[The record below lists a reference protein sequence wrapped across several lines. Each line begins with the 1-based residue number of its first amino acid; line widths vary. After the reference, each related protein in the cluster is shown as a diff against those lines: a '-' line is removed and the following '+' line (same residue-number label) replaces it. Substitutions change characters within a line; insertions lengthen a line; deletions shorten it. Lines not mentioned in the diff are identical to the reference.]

1 MTDESTGQSLTTRL
15 ITCLPATWRDFAVFL
30 RAPAVLEPA
39 GLRAPGSFRTIGA
52 LLGLHLLG
60 LIALLVVIA
69 AWQKFAGIGG
79 PDAFDMFP
87 ARFLIP
93 LAVIGAP
100 LLEESVFRGWLR
112 GLPRALW
119 LLLCLIVAVAIP
131 LLVVL
136 TPTQTVILLVGAL
149 ICALTGWLVLR
160 KRPAAAWFT
169 GNFTMVFYA
178 SAAVFGLV
186 HVFNYG
192 TPTLGVLP
200 MVLPQFW
207 AGLTLG
213 YLRLRIG
220 LPASMLVHGTSNAL
234 ALALAGLTG

>member
-1 MTDESTGQSLTTRL
+1 MTAQTLAQR
-15 ITCLPATWRDFAVFL
+15 LPATWRAFTAFL
-30 RAPAVLEPA
+30 RAPSVLEPA
-39 GLRAPGSFRTIGA
+39 GLRAPGSLRVMGA
-52 LLGLHLLG
+52 MLGLHLLG
-60 LIALLVVIA
+60 LIVLLGVIA

-79 PDAFDMFP
+79 PEAFDMFP
-87 ARFLIP
+87 AKFLIP

-100 LLEESVFRGWLR
+100 LLEETVFRGWLR
-112 GLPRALW
+112 GHPRALW

-131 LLVVL
+131 LQVVL
-136 TPTQTVILLVGAL
+136 SQTQTLILLVGTLFAA
-149 ICALTGWLVLR
+149 ISGSIALR

-169 GNFTMVFYA
+169 GNFTLIFYA
-178 SAAVFGLV
+178 SALVFGLV

-200 MVLPQFW
+200 MVLPQVW

-220 LPASMLVHGTSNAL
+220 LPAAMLVHGTSNAL